1 MRIFKDIFI
10 VFQKEIKEYWRWK
23 LHIVFDA
30 FFPLLDTVLFIIIWS
45 AILKGGFEGY
55 GMITKEN
62 YIGFLISGMIVWSFA
77 RNYLSGEFTRI
88 FVEEKHRR
96 TIQYLLSSPINRMA
110 IPYGKSL
117 LPVLRSIFNSIILIS
132 VGLSLGFVFKGNPF
146 LILLIIFLTFLT
158 FSGIGLTIAALGSWR
173 EDIADSGWLIYYI
186 FEITAGIY
194 FPLDILPGNIK
205 NIFFALPQAQA
216 VQAMR
221 MLVLENA
228 GIYDILPFIL
238 ALAFYSLV
246 MIFCAFFAF
255 RFVERKA
262 MLVGI

>member
-1 MRIFKDIFI
+1 MRIFKDILI
-10 VFQKEIKEYWRWK
+10 VFQKEVKEYWRWK

-30 FFPLLDTVLFIIIWS
+30 FFPLLDTLLFILVWS
-45 AILKGGFEGY
+45 AILKGGFERY
-55 GMITKEN
+55 GMITREN

-117 LPVLRSIFNSIILIS
+117 LPVLRSLFNSTILIS
-132 VGLSLGFVFKGNPF
+132 VGISLGFIFKGNPL
-146 LILLIIFLTFLT
+146 LIFLIIFLTFLT

-194 FPLDILPGNIK
+194 FPLDILPQKLRI
-205 NIFFALPQAQA
+205 IFFALPQAQA

-221 MLVLENA
+221 LVVLENA
-228 GIYDILPFIL
+228 GLNEILPFL
-238 ALAFYSLV
+238 LPLAFYSFF
-246 MIFCAFFAF
+246 MIIFAYLAF

>member
-1 MRIFKDIFI
+1 MRIFRDIFI
-10 VFQKEIKEYWRWK
+10 VFQKEAKEYWRWK

-30 FFPLLDTVLFIIIWS
+30 FFPLLDTLLFILVWR

-62 YIGFLISGMIVWSFA
+62 YVGFLISGMIVWSFA

-96 TIQYLLSSPINRMA
+96 TIPYLLSSPISRIA

-117 LPVLRSIFNSIILIS
+117 FPLIRSFFNSTILILA
-132 VGLSLGFVFKGNPF
+132 GISLGFVFKGNPLLIF
-146 LILLIIFLTFLT
+146 LIILLTFIT

-194 FPLDILPGNIK
+194 FPLDILPQNIK
-205 NIFFALPQAQA
+205 NIFFSLPQAQA
-216 VQAMR
+216 VHAMR
-221 MLVLENA
+221 MVVLGNA
-228 GIYDILPFIL
+228 CFGDIIPYLL
-238 ALAFYSLV
+238 SLSFYAVV
-246 MIFCAFFAF
+246 MIVIAILAF